1 MSATVRVCASSPD
14 PTFPVL
20 VIIHMRIIK
29 FIKKYFKNF
38 DDSLINPPKERFDK
52 KDFKGQ
58 RIYKRKVGEGGPIP
72 NPEAAYYRSK
82 MD

>member
-1 MSATVRVCASSPD
+1 MSIFR
-14 PTFPVL
+14 
-20 VIIHMRIIK
+20 

-38 DDSLINPPKERFDK
+38 DDSLFNPPKERFDK

-72 NPEAAYYRSK
+72 NP
-82 MD
+82 